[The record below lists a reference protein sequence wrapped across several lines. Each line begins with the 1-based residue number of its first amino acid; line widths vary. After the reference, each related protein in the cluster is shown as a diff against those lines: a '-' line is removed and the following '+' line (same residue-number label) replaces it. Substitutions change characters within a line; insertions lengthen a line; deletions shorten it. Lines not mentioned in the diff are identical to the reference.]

1 MSDEKLSEMT
11 KQELQKI
18 AEGFTGILVPRIRK
32 DMAKVYI
39 EKLTPLLARLER
51 ERASLNATISGL
63 ISQRYALRTAL
74 TTARGYVN
82 DIYPRDPSSSVR
94 ELEKCDRRRK
104 LLDVVDAALN
114 SEIAEQSLSPS
125 VVSQPSREREAP
137 NQPAERCLEWL
148 GPFQCERNA
157 GHSESCQF
165 DSSRKRVYS
174 QDELKAAVAAGK
186 KIASVANEKL
196 CARITDYLSKGGL
209 FNPEAMNGDMV
220 RDLIMDCYA
229 ALTATPASTS
239 KEKP

>member
-114 SEIAEQSLSPS
+114 SEIPS
-125 VVSQPSREREAP
+125 VRIWA
-137 NQPAERCLEWL
+137 
-148 GPFQCERNA
+148 
-157 GHSESCQF
+157 
-165 DSSRKRVYS
+165 
-174 QDELKAAVAAGK
+174 AAVRAEL
-186 KIASVANEKL
+186 VARECGCTHCGRN
-196 CARITDYLSKGGL
+196 
-209 FNPEAMNGDMV
+209 V
-220 RDLIMDCYA
+220 RPGRFL
-229 ALTATPASTS
+229 
-239 KEKP
+239 